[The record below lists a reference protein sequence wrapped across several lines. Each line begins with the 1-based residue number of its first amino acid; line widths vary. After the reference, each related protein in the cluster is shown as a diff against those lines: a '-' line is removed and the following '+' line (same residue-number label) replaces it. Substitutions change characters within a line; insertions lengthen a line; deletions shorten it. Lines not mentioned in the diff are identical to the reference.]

1 MGLVIFLGLHVEV
14 DSCNLNSYERIYD
27 LEEHLSS
34 LVQIRALSLLKATVP
49 NPLTQAVIKFGA

>member
-1 MGLVIFLGLHVEV
+1 MNV
-14 DSCNLNSYERIYD
+14 IYD

-34 LVQIRALSLLKATVP
+34 LVQIRPLSLLKATVP